1 MLVWVLE
8 RKNTYSLFLG
18 AQAGLVTIKINA
30 DLPQKAKNKDLQNDG
45 TTFVQ
50 NPKDYVSYY

>member
-18 AQAGLVTIKINA
+18 EQAGLVTIKINA
-30 DLPQKAKNKDLQNDG
+30 DLSQKAKNKDLQNDG

-50 NPKDYVSYY
+50 NPEDYVSYY